1 MPPHRGFDETS
12 NPPKDCV
19 SLGHDG
25 QGVVDRHGIGLS
37 LESSQTS
44 SVSFREIM
52 KIRGVNEMFFVEYRN
67 EFGPKSIFVEKQYH
81 DLIVG
86 ILRLRYEI
94 LAETFI
100 EF

>member
-1 MPPHRGFDETS
+1 
-12 NPPKDCV
+12 
-19 SLGHDG
+19 
-25 QGVVDRHGIGLS
+25 
-37 LESSQTS
+37 
-44 SVSFREIM
+44 
-52 KIRGVNEMFFVEYRN
+52 MFFVEYRN